1 MVVPL
6 CIGPLQTATRYRVPC
21 ESAFVDRAKVKN
33 FVMMTPDY
41 PVQDQVAALLNA
53 GADVNTA
60 CRYVGQTPIYLAT
73 RNAPPLVSCRLSA
86 LGAALFFEPPTRLRA
101 AFRLTR
107 VDLPGWGR
115 EEVVEHLLRSGANP
129 NKPDKFGKNAFDAAD
144 ASGDLSARMR
154 ELLERLVALR

>member
-1 MVVPL
+1 
-6 CIGPLQTATRYRVPC
+6 
-21 ESAFVDRAKVKN
+21 
-33 FVMMTPDY
+33 MMTPDY

-53 GADVNTA
+53 GADVNSA
-60 CRYVGQTPIYLAT
+60 CRYVGQTPIYMAT
-73 RNAPPLVSCRLSA
+73 RTAPPLVSCRIFRLREA
-86 LGAALFFEPPTRLRA
+86 RAAMFFEPPTRLRA

-107 VDLPGWGR
+107 VDLAGWGR
-115 EEVVEHLLRSGANP
+115 EEVVEQLLRSGANP